1 MSGFGG
7 QRNFRSTWV
16 FPVDFVLVCF
26 LCFVSAYIISEVLV
40 FNAPSGVQV
49 KKLWAIIGGPDFK
62 VEFNDISRR

>member
-1 MSGFGG
+1 
-7 QRNFRSTWV
+7 
-16 FPVDFVLVCF
+16 VDFVLVCF

-49 KKLWAIIGGPDFK
+49 KKLRAIIGGPDFK